1 MGNCTLV
8 SSWYY
13 IVSTDF
19 TTLFNVPRIVP
30 LTLDYIAKEET
41 LPAPYFLDKHPEW
54 ENPCFDRPILFVAH
68 ADPYLPSRA
77 SSDILNPSLL
87 CWTLPPSL
95 LTFESPQLFFF
106 FNRQTPKQKRR
117 HRGCNVPR
125 YSLFI
130 SPISMI
136 ASSEAEAISTISFN
150 LSSWDSLVVNAL
162 FDIYHPHRTS
172 IRFIDSYQSSLKS
185 ICLV

>member
-1 MGNCTLV
+1 MGDCTLV

-106 FNRQTPKQKRR
+106 LIDK
-117 HRGCNVPR
+117 HRNKKE
-125 YSLFI
+125 
-130 SPISMI
+130 
-136 ASSEAEAISTISFN
+136 ASSWLQRASIQP
-150 LSSWDSLVVNAL
+150 V
-162 FDIYHPHRTS
+162 HQPH
-172 IRFIDSYQSSLKS
+172 IDD
-185 ICLV
+185 CVF

>member
-1 MGNCTLV
+1 MGDCTLV

-106 FNRQTPKQKRR
+106 FNRQTPKQKR
-117 HRGCNVPR
+117 GVIVAATC
-125 YSLFI
+125 LDT
-130 SPISMI
+130 
-136 ASSEAEAISTISFN
+136 ACSSAP
-150 LSSWDSLVVNAL
+150 
-162 FDIYHPHRTS
+162 YR
-172 IRFIDSYQSSLKS
+172 
-185 ICLV
+185 